1 MTNFNA
7 AAADIMDRFN
17 FNRVYKTMQ
26 ALDWR
31 WATSSNPNQQP
42 SIQELKSTAQMLL
55 DGCVRAWQEQDLPQS
70 GMFYATGGFEA
81 RITCYTEGEPQLSLS
96 FSVEDCRGYA

>member
-7 AAADIMDRFN
+7 AATDIMNRFN

-31 WATSSNPNQQP
+31 WATSHNQPP

-55 DGCVRAWQEQDLPQS
+55 DGCMQAWQEQGEPQS

-81 RITCYTEGEPQLSLS
+81 RITCYSQGEPQLSLT
-96 FSVEDCRGYA
+96 FSVESCRGYA